1 MGGGAAGAAG
11 RGAVSPRRGAG
22 GRRARGCLETAGVV
36 VFALLIGAFAMSTW
50 LRHRSGE
57 AGRAQ
62 DRAAGAT
69 EANGSRVDRS
79 RIRVEVRNGSGIEG
93 AAGRMTE
100 FLREQGFD
108 VVDFG
113 NADRFDH
120 PATFVLDRGG
130 GPVQAREVAAALQ
143 GVPIQVAAPPDS
155 SRYLDVT
162 VVVGADL
169 DAVLTRRPVPEAPR
183 WRRWLDRF
191 PGR

>member
-1 MGGGAAGAAG
+1 M
-11 RGAVSPRRGAG
+11 
-22 GRRARGCLETAGVV
+22 GVV

-57 AGRAQ
+57 SGGVADPAASAG
-62 DRAAGAT
+62 
-69 EANGSRVDRS
+69 EASGPRVDRS
-79 RIRVEVRNGSGIEG
+79 RIRVEVRNGSGIGG
-93 AAGRMTE
+93 AAGRITE

-120 PATFVLDRGG
+120 PRTFVLDRGG
-130 GPVQAREVAAALQ
+130 GPVGAREVAAALQ
-143 GVPIQVAAPPDS
+143 GVPIQGEAPPDS
-155 SRYLDVT
+155 SRYIDIT

-169 DAVLTRRPVPEAPR
+169 DSVLARRPVSEER
-183 WRRWLDRF
+183 GWRRWLDRL

>member
-1 MGGGAAGAAG
+1 VSAQKSARG
-11 RGAVSPRRGAG
+11 RIG
-22 GRRARGCLETAGVV
+22 GCLETVGIVA
-36 VFALLIGAFAMSTW
+36 FALLIGAFATSTW

-57 AGRAQ
+57 SGKPE
-62 DRAAGAT
+62 DPAAGVE
-69 EANGSRVDRS
+69 EAGGPRVDRS

-120 PATFVLDRGG
+120 ARTFVIDRGG
-130 GPVQAREVAAALQ
+130 GAVEAREVATALQ
-143 GVPIQVAAPPDS
+143 GVPIQSGAPPDS

-169 DAVLTRRPVPEAPR
+169 DAVLTRRAPPEAR
-183 WRRWLDRF
+183 GWRRWLDRL